1 MRTFMMS
8 LTAAASLAATGALA
22 QSAVCTSLDK
32 GDLSIGQTLS
42 QAQQQQLREQA
53 PVGALHC
60 GRTGCTAAASDGV
73 SYSWRRDGRIVGK
86 TIEMSA
92 PATLPGWRGEI
103 DQAFADRLGQAT
115 CTRFTVFDDE
125 LDGGRSMKSAPFA
138 TSQGQTITAS
148 LFGRGTPEEPLTIE
162 MRAVDQ

>member
-1 MRTFMMS
+1 MMS
-8 LTAAASLAATGALA
+8 LTAAASLAATDALA

-60 GRTGCTAAASDGV
+60 GRTSCTAAASEGV

-92 PATLPGWRGEI
+92 PTTLPGWRGEI
-103 DQAFADRLGQAT
+103 DQAFADRLGQAA

-125 LDGGRSMKSAPFA
+125 LDGGRSMKSAP
-138 TSQGQTITAS
+138 
-148 LFGRGTPEEPLTIE
+148 LRRRKGR
-162 MRAVDQ
+162 

>member
-1 MRTFMMS
+1 MRIFMMS
-8 LTAAASLAATGALA
+8 LTAAASLAATGAFA

-92 PATLPGWRGEI
+92 PTTLPGWRGEI
-103 DQAFADRLGQAT
+103 DQAFADRLGRAT

>member
-1 MRTFMMS
+1 MRIFMMS
-8 LTAAASLAATGALA
+8 LTAAASLAATDALA

-60 GRTGCTAAASDGV
+60 GRTSCTAAASEGV

-92 PATLPGWRGEI
+92 PTTLPGWRGEI
-103 DQAFADRLGQAT
+103 DQAFADRLGQAA

-125 LDGGRSMKSAPFA
+125 LDGGRSMKSAP
-138 TSQGQTITAS
+138 
-148 LFGRGTPEEPLTIE
+148 LRRRKGR
-162 MRAVDQ
+162 